1 MKINILRK
9 NNLSFMNPENY
20 SLFDVYT
27 TEIYNEVK
35 EFTTMKALFKEVK
48 IIRPLNISKIKQ
60 IDLNPTIILCELKIE
75 NITSKINF
83 IDRSLKNSKFLKIDK
98 NDHFD
103 IITNGINL
111 YLRDIQIL
119 NEETIISNKI
129 ISWIKNGEENKIEV
143 SKDNLNLENLFFTVV
158 NKVRNFI
165 LFLI

>member
-1 MKINILRK
+1 
-9 NNLSFMNPENY
+9 MNPENY